1 MTLKA
6 VLTYEKNIL
15 TFIKLPEYHSN
26 LDYMTMEFKIKILD
40 PRQAGE
46 PLTMIYAMHKYF
58 EFERHC
64 N

>member
-15 TFIKLPEYHSN
+15 AYCQLPEYRAN
-26 LDYMTMEFKIKILD
+26 IKYFEMRFKIKTID

-58 EFERHC
+58 EFERYC